1 MFEGYSKMKN
11 QKVKLTVD
19 TKSWN
24 NEIKLKNWQ

>member
-1 MFEGYSKMKN
+1 MKN

-24 NEIKLKNWQ
+24 NEIKLKTGNK